1 MLWGCLLDMIMIM
14 IMQWQAYKEVLLAY
28 GRYTGGNTV
37 YNDLPSNGARVIVLK
52 EGERKFN
59 TYIRIANGE
68 IESFV
73 SYPDNFF

>member
-1 MLWGCLLDMIMIM
+1 M
-14 IMQWQAYKEVLLAY
+14 AYKEVLLAY

>member
-1 MLWGCLLDMIMIM
+1 MLSPLVSM
-14 IMQWQAYKEVLLAY
+14 
-28 GRYTGGNTV
+28 
-37 YNDLPSNGARVIVLK
+37 RVIVLK

>member
-1 MLWGCLLDMIMIM
+1 MLSPLVSMG
-14 IMQWQAYKEVLLAY
+14 
-28 GRYTGGNTV
+28 
-37 YNDLPSNGARVIVLK
+37 VIVLK